1 MRLLSH
7 ITSIVILLVIATTH
21 VQAQWGADTIDAG
34 GATEI
39 SSIMISMARKTLSPP
54 QITLL
59 TPTKG
64 MVVDKDK
71 PVTLVASALDEKE
84 GDISDRIRWR
94 SSLSGDLGIGAK
106 INVMLQP
113 GFQFIYASVD
123 NASGI
128 GSAAPSVDIL
138 ASDTTNTYCD
148 SRGLVA
154 TEDWI
159 ESLVIGDFINVSGQ
173 NNGLGNFVTAPLK
186 LRKGFF
192 YNTLTTPGGLG
203 RDVAPEGWR
212 IWIDF
217 NHDLQFSDNERV
229 FSAFGMDTQYCTIN
243 IPSNALNG
251 HTRMRVSMQFNT
263 PQVATCG
270 AFVYGEVED
279 YTIDIL

>member
-1 MRLLSH
+1 MRLLIH
-7 ITSIVILLVIATTH
+7 ITSIVTLLVIATSH
-21 VQAQWGADTIDAG
+21 VQAQWPETVGAGKVLVNSTGVIA
-34 GATEI
+34 
-39 SSIMISMARKTLSPP
+39 MAKKSLSPP
-54 QITLL
+54 QITLI

-64 MVVDKDK
+64 TVVEKDK

-94 SSLSGDLGIGAK
+94 SSLSGYLGIGAK

-113 GFQFIYASVD
+113 GFQFIYATVD
-123 NASGI
+123 NSSGI
-128 GSAAPSVDIL
+128 GNAAPSVDVL
-138 ASDTTNTYCD
+138 VSDNANTYCD

-154 TEDWI
+154 SEDWI

-173 NNGLGNFVTAPLK
+173 NGGLGNFVTAPLK

-217 NHDLQFSDNERV
+217 NHDLQFSDSERV
-229 FSAFGMDTQYCTIN
+229 FSAFGMDTQYGTIN

-263 PQVATCG
+263 PQVGTCG
-270 AFVYGEVED
+270 AFIYGEVED